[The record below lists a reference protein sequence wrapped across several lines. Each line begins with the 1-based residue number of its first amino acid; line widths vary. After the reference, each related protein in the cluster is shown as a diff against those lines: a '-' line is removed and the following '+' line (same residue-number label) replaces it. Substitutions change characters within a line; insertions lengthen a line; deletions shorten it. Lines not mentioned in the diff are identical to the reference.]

1 MPETNNLFGEIEQT
15 SYSLATRQTSAKPS
29 PQRMPQG
36 AVEGRI
42 LTVEYTRLG
51 ELMGAGLSVE
61 NRTERQVKKIYQG
74 LF

>member
-1 MPETNNLFGEIEQT
+1 
-15 SYSLATRQTSAKPS
+15 
-29 PQRMPQG
+29 MPQG